1 MKMPN
6 NITLYLLLLYVLTS
20 LSAQAQL
27 KQSLVFNDSTIRVT
41 EINTNTL
48 HSDFGPCVVG
58 DTLYFTS
65 YSDKIF
71 GKTDAKLRA
80 NAFYDLYKSRIDDQ
94 GNTISKREIVKEF
107 YTQYHDGPVAY
118 CAKTGE
124 LFVTQ
129 SYNIDPPSFP
139 ESLRTKT
146 IRLHIMIAVNNHGK
160 WEKITDFPF
169 SNPTYSVGHPA
180 ITENGDTLVFSS
192 DMPGGYGQTDLYYS
206 IRKEGKWQTPINLGP
221 GINTP
226 GKEEFSFITD
236 KNLGGSYLLF
246 ASNGR
251 EGLGGLDLYFT
262 KFPYKEGAHIEHFL
276 APINSKNDD
285 FDLVVPTDAEFGY
298 FTSNRPGTGAD
309 DIYKFNFKRIKK
321 PAITELYVYSGKTRR
336 PIPNVQ
342 VTICNNQTLQTDSL
356 GKITKLPV
364 PDSDCKILASSF
376 GYRDIAKT
384 ITADKFLN
392 RKEFRDTLWMD
403 PIIRQKIILR
413 NILYDFDKWDIL
425 PESAKELDLLIAYL
439 KQNPETKVDL
449 GSHTDSRG
457 NDNYNLILSQKRADS
472 AIKYIVSKGIEA
484 DRITGK
490 GYGESQLINKCAN
503 GVNCSPEEHHQN
515 RRTEIFIR

>member
-1 MKMPN
+1 MKAPKLFS
-6 NITLYLLLLYVLTS
+6 ICLPIAFACLT
-20 LSAQAQL
+20 LSAGAQL
-27 KQSLVFNDSTIRVT
+27 KLSLVFNDSTIRVS
-41 EINTNTL
+41 EIKTNTI

-80 NAFYDLYKSRIDDQ
+80 NAFYDLYKARID
-94 GNTISKREIVKEF
+94 GNGNAVGKREIVKEF

-129 SYNIDPPSFP
+129 SYDIDPPTFP
-139 ESLRTKT
+139 ESLKAKT
-146 IRLHIMIAVNNHGK
+146 IRLHIMIAVNNNGK
-160 WEKITDFPF
+160 WERITDFPF

-180 ITENGDTLVFSS
+180 ITENGDTLIFSS

-206 IRKEGKWQTPINLGP
+206 IRKEGKWQNPVNLGP

-251 EGLGGLDLYFT
+251 GGLGGLDLYFT
-262 KFPYKEGAHIEHFL
+262 KFPYQEGAAIEHFL
-276 APINSKNDD
+276 APINSKEDD
-285 FDLVVPTDAEFGY
+285 FDLVVPIDAEFGY
-298 FTSNRPGTGAD
+298 FTSNRPGSGAD

-321 PAITELYVYSGKTRR
+321 PSISELYVYNVKTRR
-336 PIPNVQ
+336 PIPNVP
-342 VTICNNQTLQTDSL
+342 VVLCDKQTLRSDSL
-356 GKITKLPV
+356 GRIAKLPLLEA
-364 PDSDCKILASSF
+364 DCKISASSF
-376 GYRDIAKT
+376 GYRDIT
-384 ITADKFLN
+384 RLITAEKFLN
-392 RKEFRDTLWMD
+392 RREFRDTLWMD

-425 PESAKELDLLIAYL
+425 PESARELDLLVAYM
-439 KQNPETKVDL
+439 KENPELKVDL

-457 NDNYNLILSQKRADS
+457 NDQYNLILSQKRADS
-472 AIKYIVSKGIEA
+472 AIQYIVSKGI
-484 DRITGK
+484 DSGRITGR
-490 GYGESQLINKCAN
+490 GYGERQLINKCAN
-503 GVNCSPEEHHQN
+503 GVLCDPEEHHQN